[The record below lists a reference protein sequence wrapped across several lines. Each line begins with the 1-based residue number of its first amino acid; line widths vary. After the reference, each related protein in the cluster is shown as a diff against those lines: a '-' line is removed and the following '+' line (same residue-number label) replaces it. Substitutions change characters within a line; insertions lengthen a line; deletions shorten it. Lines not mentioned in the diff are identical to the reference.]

1 MSLDSVMAQ
10 GLSGY
15 YRAQQSMQ
23 GAAQAIAAQT
33 TTSQPVREVS
43 GELLV
48 KAAPELNEAQSRV
61 GFSQRSSNAASFE
74 ESLIDL
80 RVASYNA
87 DASVNV
93 MKTADQLIGTLI
105 NTRA

>member
-1 MSLDSVMAQ
+1 MSLDSVLAQ

-15 YRAQQSMQ
+15 YRATQSLN
-23 GAAQAIAAQT
+23 AAAHTIA
-33 TTSQPVREVS
+33 SQPVREVT
-43 GELLV
+43 GELLTKDSV
-48 KAAPELNEAQSRV
+48 AAAGELFAEK
-61 GFSQRSSNAASFE
+61 RSDTRRPT
-74 ESLIDL
+74 SLDDALVEL